1 MTLEENTQSMVS
13 RVIENFKSPSF
24 LMYIAIVALFVGI
37 GYLIYVNYI
46 APRISPS
53 WIANDEYD
61 QKGKDGPGGS
71 DAGGDDD
78 PSESGGGSASKGQ
91 AQLYLFHT
99 KWCPYCKK
107 LWPIWDNVKTQLDR
121 KVFNGFQLSFVEIDG
136 DKQEA
141 DLNYFEAEFLKDAE
155 KKKVDGFPSIY
166 LIKENQVYEFEAQPT
181 EDNLKEFVKSVL

>member
-13 RVIENFKSPSF
+13 KVLENFKSPSF
-24 LMYIAIVALFVGI
+24 LMYIAVVALFVGI
-37 GYLIYVNYI
+37 GYMIYVNYI

-61 QKGKDGPGGS
+61 QGKVDDPPEEEGGS
-71 DAGGDDD
+71 SS
-78 PSESGGGSASKGQ
+78 PSEQGQ

-99 KWCPYCKK
+99 NWCPYCK
-107 LWPIWDNVKTQLDR
+107 

-141 DLNYFEAEFLKDAE
+141 DLNYFEVEFLKSAE
-155 KKKVDGFPSIY
+155 KKKVDGYPSIY
-166 LIKENQVYEFEAQPT
+166 MIKGDQVYEFEAAPS
-181 EDNLKEFVKSVL
+181 EDNLKEFVKAVL

>member
-1 MTLEENTQSMVS
+1 
-13 RVIENFKSPSF
+13 
-24 LMYIAIVALFVGI
+24 MYIAIVALFVGI

-61 QKGKDGPGGS
+61 QKEPDS
-71 DAGGDDD
+71 TSS
-78 PSESGGGSASKGQ
+78 SESGGGGGGGSAIKGQ

-121 KVFNGFQLSFVEIDG
+121 KIFNGFQLSFVEIDG

-155 KKKVDGFPSIY
+155 KKIEELVKIYNEKV
-166 LIKENQVYEFEAQPT
+166 
-181 EDNLKEFVKSVL
+181 

>member
-1 MTLEENTQSMVS
+1 MTLEEKTQSTVS
-13 RVIENFKSPSF
+13 KIIENFKSPSF

-53 WIANDEYD
+53 WIANDEFD
-61 QKGKDGPGGS
+61 QKEKDEIS
-71 DAGGDDD
+71 LA
-78 PSESGGGSASKGQ
+78 PSESGGGVTKGQ

-121 KVFNGFQLSFVEIDG
+121 KIFNGFQLSFVEIDG

-181 EDNLKEFVKSVL
+181 EENLKEFVKSVL

>member
-1 MTLEENTQSMVS
+1 MPLEENTQSMVS
-13 RVIENFKSPSF
+13 KVLENFKSPSF
-24 LMYIAIVALFVGI
+24 LMYIAIVAIFVAI
-37 GYLIYVNYI
+37 GYMIYINYI

-61 QKGKDGPGGS
+61 QGKVDDPPEEGGS
-71 DAGGDDD
+71 SS
-78 PSESGGGSASKGQ
+78 PSEKGQ

-99 KWCPYCKK
+99 NWCPYCKK
-107 LWPIWDNVKTQLDR
+107 LWPIWDKVKADLDR

-141 DLNYFEAEFLKDAE
+141 DLNYFEVEFLKSAE
-155 KKKVDGFPSIY
+155 KKKIDGFPSIY
-166 LIKENQVYEFEAQPT
+166 MIKEDQVYEFEAAPT

>member
-1 MTLEENTQSMVS
+1 MTLEEKTQSTVS
-13 RVIENFKSPSF
+13 KIIENFKSPSF

-61 QKGKDGPGGS
+61 QKDPDDSAGS
-71 DAGGDDD
+71 DSPADD

-121 KVFNGFQLSFVEIDG
+121 KIFNGFQLSFVEIDG

>member
-1 MTLEENTQSMVS
+1 MTLEEKTQSTVS
-13 RVIENFKSPSF
+13 KVIENFKSPSF

-61 QKGKDGPGGS
+61 QKEPDDSPPADDGGAS
-71 DAGGDDD
+71 
-78 PSESGGGSASKGQ
+78 GSATKGQ

-107 LWPIWDNVKTQLDR
+107 LWPIWDNVKTQLD
-121 KVFNGFQLSFVEIDG
+121 LS
-136 DKQEA
+136 
-141 DLNYFEAEFLKDAE
+141 
-155 KKKVDGFPSIY
+155 
-166 LIKENQVYEFEAQPT
+166 LIHI
-181 EDNLKEFVKSVL
+181 

>member
-1 MTLEENTQSMVS
+1 MTLEEKTQSTVS
-13 RVIENFKSPSF
+13 KIIENFKSPSF

-53 WIANDEYD
+53 WIANDEFD
-61 QKGKDGPGGS
+61 QKEKDEIS
-71 DAGGDDD
+71 LA
-78 PSESGGGSASKGQ
+78 PSESGGGGGGGGGSVTKGQ

-107 LWPIWDNVKTQLDR
+107 LWPIWDNVKNELDR
-121 KVFNGFQLSFVEIDG
+121 KIFNGFQLSFVEIDG

-181 EDNLKEFVKSVL
+181 GENLKEFVKSVL

>member
-1 MTLEENTQSMVS
+1 MTLEEKTQSTVS
-13 RVIENFKSPSF
+13 KVIENFKSPSF

-61 QKGKDGPGGS
+61 QKDPDEPTDTPADDGGAS
-71 DAGGDDD
+71 
-78 PSESGGGSASKGQ
+78 GSATKGQ

-121 KVFNGFQLSFVEIDG
+121 KIFNGFQLSFVEIDG